1 MVKTSLKFFTKIFKS
16 RWFIFFAT
24 GFFVSL
30 ILCSTAFFTFEFYY
44 KDKIFPG
51 VKIGSIKLSGKSFD
65 EAFREVEKSSNQLI
79 QDGLFFKYKE
89 KEVVV
94 SSLLIATEDP
104 GLSKEI
110 FSFNLKKSIN
120 EAYRFGRG
128 RNIFLN
134 IKNRISAF
142 LSNKEI
148 MVYFE
153 LNKEELTDVLV
164 SNFSLL
170 EDPGQDAKIDIKI
183 KNNKFKITVLPEKL
197 GKSFDYDLSI
207 KRAENNLKNLSVA
220 PIQMYMKTDY
230 PNIKED
236 DVKNKIPLVKK
247 VLSVAPV
254 SLKYECLLD
263 DNLVSF
269 CPSKEEKLVS
279 NQEFIDWIVI
289 GDEAEIK
296 FDKEKIK
303 IFLEEEASI
312 INVAPQDA
320 KFKIEDEKVLEFQE
334 SGDGVKLSIDKTLL
348 DIEDKFLAQ
357 ASSTANMIIE
367 KDIAKN
373 SIGAVNDL
381 GIKELLGVGESSFA
395 GSPQNRRHNIKVGA
409 ESLDGLLIKSD
420 EEFSLVSAL
429 GTIDAEA
436 GYLPELV
443 IKGNKTVPEYG
454 GGLCQI
460 ATTGFRVA
468 LDSGLPITE
477 RRPHAYRVSYYEPA
491 GTDATIYIPK
501 PDMKFLNDTGNY
513 ILIQTKIEG
522 DNLTFEFWG
531 TSDGREVEI
540 TEPKIFNIVSP
551 GPTKIVE
558 TEDLEPGEKKC
569 TESSHNGA
577 DAEFT
582 RKITNSS
589 GEENEETWFS
599 RYRPWQAVCLIGKEP
614 EENTT
619 STKEIIE

>member
-1 MVKTSLKFFTKIFKS
+1 MVKTSLKFFSTVFKS

-94 SSLLIATEDP
+94 SSLLIAPEDP

-110 FSFNLKKSIN
+110 FSFELEKSIN
-120 EAYRFGRG
+120 EAYKFGRG
-128 RNIFLN
+128 KNIFLN

-148 MVYFE
+148 MVYYE

-164 SNFSLL
+164 SNFYSL

-197 GKSFDYDLSI
+197 GKSFDYGLSI

-230 PNIKED
+230 PKIKEND
-236 DVKNKIPLVKK
+236 ARNKIPLVKK

-279 NQEFIDWIVI
+279 NQEFINWIVI
-289 GDEAEIK
+289 GDEDEIR

-334 SGDGVKLSIDKTLL
+334 SKDGVKLSIDKTLL

-357 ASSTANMIIE
+357 ASSTANIIIE

-395 GSPQNRRHNIKVGA
+395 GSPQNRRHNIKIGA
-409 ESLDGLLIKSD
+409 SSLDGLLIKAD

-429 GTIDAEA
+429 GTIDAKA

-582 RKITNSS
+582 RKITNAL

-619 STKEIIE
+619 STEEIIE

>member
-1 MVKTSLKFFTKIFKS
+1 M
-16 RWFIFFAT
+16 
-24 GFFVSL
+24 
-30 ILCSTAFFTFEFYY
+30 
-44 KDKIFPG
+44 
-51 VKIGSIKLSGKSFD
+51 
-65 EAFREVEKSSNQLI
+65 
-79 QDGLFFKYKE
+79 
-89 KEVVV
+89 
-94 SSLLIATEDP
+94 LIATEDP

>member
-348 DIEDKFLAQ
+348 DIDDKFLAQ

-468 LDSGLPITE
+468 LDSG
-477 RRPHAYRVSYYEPA
+477 
-491 GTDATIYIPK
+491 
-501 PDMKFLNDTGNY
+501 
-513 ILIQTKIEG
+513 
-522 DNLTFEFWG
+522 
-531 TSDGREVEI
+531 
-540 TEPKIFNIVSP
+540 
-551 GPTKIVE
+551 
-558 TEDLEPGEKKC
+558 
-569 TESSHNGA
+569 
-577 DAEFT
+577 
-582 RKITNSS
+582 
-589 GEENEETWFS
+589 
-599 RYRPWQAVCLIGKEP
+599 
-614 EENTT
+614 
-619 STKEIIE
+619 